1 MSWNAE
7 RQARLDQLRTREQA
21 GLLAASEQT
30 ELGELIAALEAD
42 EARLLAPAL
51 THLRAEQAMLR
62 ERLSALQNENEELAH
77 LLSQQEQLAADAR
90 HWLAQ
95 FEQRHRSI
103 QQTYTRL
110 TGETLSTSTSA

>member
-30 ELGELIAALEAD
+30 ELAELMAALEAD
-42 EARLLAPAL
+42 EASLIAPAL
-51 THLRAEQAMLR
+51 TRLRAEQAMLR
-62 ERLSALQNENEELAH
+62 ERLSVLQTENEELAR
-77 LLSQQEQLAADAR
+77 LLGQQEQLAADAR
-90 HWLAQ
+90 HWLSQ